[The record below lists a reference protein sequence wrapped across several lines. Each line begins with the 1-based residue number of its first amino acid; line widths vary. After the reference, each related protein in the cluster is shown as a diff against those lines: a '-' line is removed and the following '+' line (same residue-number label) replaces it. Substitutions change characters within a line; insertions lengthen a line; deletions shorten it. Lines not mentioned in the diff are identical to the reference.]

1 MGKRIIQRKTP
12 SGRITIIVKK
22 KKGKVAKCAIC
33 KRPLN
38 GIIRDHPRNLSR
50 INKSKKRV
58 SRIYGGYICHRC
70 LERLLKNKV
79 RETLMLKN
87 ITS

>member
-1 MGKRIIQRKTP
+1 MGKRVVQRKTL

-22 KKGKVAKCAIC
+22 KKGKVTKCAMC

-38 GIIRDHPRNLSR
+38 GIVREHPRDLAR
-50 INKSKKRV
+50 INRSQKRI
-58 SRIYGGYICHRC
+58 SRIYGGHLCHRC
-70 LERLLKNKV
+70 LDRLLKNKV

-87 ITS
+87 IT